1 MPGLAKRR
9 LPRIK
14 PPQAV
19 TGPGG
24 GRVLVVDGGGST
36 RCALLGDMLAEEARK
51 NGWAGIIVNGCIRD
65 SEGIGQISQL
75 GVKALATCPLK
86 SSKRDLGLEGVTVVI
101 GGCTISPGDWVYADP
116 DGVLVAKEQL
126 TLG

>member
-51 NGWAGIIVNGCIRD
+51 NGWAVRAGKGGRGGGKGCPHAALGGA
-65 SEGIGQISQL
+65 EGSRKGW
-75 GVKALATCPLK
+75 C
-86 SSKRDLGLEGVTVVI
+86 
-101 GGCTISPGDWVYADP
+101 
-116 DGVLVAKEQL
+116 
-126 TLG
+126 